1 MAPATTARGTAL
13 LVFSKALF
21 LAGSVVIHVFLG
33 RSLGPG
39 GYGLY
44 GLAISILL
52 WFEVVVNSAVP
63 WAVSKVISEKKILA
77 RTVFRQGTF
86 LQLGFSAAV
95 LILFVVLSPFLA
107 RVFGDPAV
115 KILLWWAA
123 LDIPFFALL
132 SICLTYFN
140 GLQQFGRQGIV
151 SICRI
156 FFKVAATM
164 LLVTYGLSV
173 RGALLG
179 NILGSALALLVGLY
193 LLNLPR
199 PSEHRVRLIE
209 RVLSFGI
216 PYTLF
221 LLCAQLLLSVDLWS
235 VKILLKQATIT
246 GFYTSAQTI
255 SRVPYFLF
263 LGLTTALFPALS
275 KSTSSNQSEVSRI
288 QIGQAM
294 RLLAIV
300 LLPAGAIVSSA
311 PGPIVRLFFGIHFS
325 PAIFP
330 LAVLIW
336 GMILFTVYTTL
347 AMILSVAGR
356 PVAVLG
362 YSLFLILVDVLLNAI
377 LVPRIGLL
385 GAALATTITGLLGV
399 IILGGAVFRK
409 FRVLIGWP
417 SVVKMV
423 CAAVMLFGLSRL
435 IPLQGALFVLK
446 GVFLFALYLGCLV
459 LLKEVDQEDFR
470 RIRDLWPAFSGDA

>member
-1 MAPATTARGTAL
+1 MAPATTARGTVL

-33 RSLGPG
+33 RTLGPG

-44 GLAISILL
+44 GLAMSILL

-63 WAVSKVISEKKILA
+63 WAVSKVISERKALA
-77 RTVFRQGTF
+77 GTVFRQGIF
-86 LQLGFSAAV
+86 LQLGFSLV
-95 LILFVVLSPFLA
+95 ILVLFVLLAPFLA
-107 RVFGDPAV
+107 RVFGDQAV

-132 SICLTYFN
+132 SVCLTYFN
-140 GLQQFGRQGIV
+140 GLQQFGRQGVV

-156 FFKVAATM
+156 VFKVAATV

-179 NILGSALALLVGLY
+179 NVLGSTLALLTGIY

-199 PSEHRVRLIE
+199 PSEDRVRLMD

-216 PYTLF
+216 PYTLI
-221 LLCAQLLLSVDLWS
+221 LLSAQLLLSVDLWS
-235 VKILLKQATIT
+235 VKILLKQAASA

-275 KSTSSNQSEVSRI
+275 KSTSSGQAEVSRV
-288 QIGQAM
+288 QIKQAM
-294 RLLAIV
+294 RLLAII

-311 PGPIVRLFFGIHFS
+311 PGETVGLFFGVNFS
-325 PAIFP
+325 PAVFP

-336 GMILFTVYTTL
+336 GMILFTVFTTL
-347 AMILSVAGR
+347 AMILSVAGK
-356 PVAVLG
+356 PSAVLG
-362 YSLFLILVDVLLNAI
+362 YSLFLILVDVLLNAA
-377 LVPRIGLL
+377 LVPRMGLT
-385 GAALATTITGLLGV
+385 GAALATTVTGLLGATV
-399 IILGGAVFRK
+399 LASSVFRK
-409 FRVLIGWP
+409 FRVLIGWG
-417 SVVKMV
+417 SLTKMV
-423 CAAVMLFGLSRL
+423 STAALVFGLSRL
-435 IPLQGALFVLK
+435 VPLQGALFVLK
-446 GVFLFALYLGCLV
+446 GLILFALYLGCLV
-459 LLKEVDQEDFR
+459 LLREVGQEDFR
-470 RIRDLWPAFSGDA
+470 RIRELLPIFS